1 MASTHRTRYVAAMP
15 YRSVP
20 VDGLPLDLVMEF
32 TRLTPEQIA
41 EVGRLIHQIR
51 HDTPLTV
58 YTTYTPEDT
67 KRIWKLVNELRART

>member
-1 MASTHRTRYVAAMP
+1 
-15 YRSVP
+15 
-20 VDGLPLDLVMEF
+20 MEF